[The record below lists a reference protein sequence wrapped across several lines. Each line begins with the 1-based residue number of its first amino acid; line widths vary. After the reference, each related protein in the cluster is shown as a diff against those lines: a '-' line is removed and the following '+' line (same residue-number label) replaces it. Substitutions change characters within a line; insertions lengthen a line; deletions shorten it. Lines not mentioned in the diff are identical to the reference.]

1 MLDGRGAN
9 SGGGSAGQSAS
20 RSAGRALVI
29 ADGSIAGLT
38 ALAIASEETVR
49 RENVGHA
56 QPPAVWLPAGGHDDA
71 AADRAVRAQAG
82 AYGAVYVGFGPATG
96 GESGG
101 ETGGGLAESAMLIAA
116 GGLAI
121 ANGCR
126 RVIWAVQ
133 GGGDG
138 PDAPAPVETIA
149 RSLDRALLAGRLVS
163 LEAEDAGLPE
173 VVIETP
179 LVDLTDAQLAEL
191 AMDLSAPVET
201 CWWWGTGGIGAAGT
215 ERSRWGR
222 VIPAMA

>member
-1 MLDGRGAN
+1 M
-9 SGGGSAGQSAS
+9 
-20 RSAGRALVI
+20 I
-29 ADGSIAGLT
+29 ADGSFAGLT

-56 QPPAVWLPAGGHDDA
+56 KPPVVWLPAGGADDA
-71 AADRAVRAQAG
+71 AADRAVRTQAG
-82 AYGAVYVGFGPATG
+82 TYGAVYVGYGPATG
-96 GESGG
+96 GEIGG
-101 ETGGGLAESAMLIAA
+101 ETGGGLADSAMLIAA

-138 PDAPAPVETIA
+138 PESPAPVESIA